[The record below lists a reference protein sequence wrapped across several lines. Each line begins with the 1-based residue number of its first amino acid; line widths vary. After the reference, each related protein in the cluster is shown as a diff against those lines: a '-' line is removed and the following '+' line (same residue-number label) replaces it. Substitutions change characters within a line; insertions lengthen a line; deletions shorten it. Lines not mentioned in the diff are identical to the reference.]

1 MNIALSNVLYLPLSQ
16 STEWGKYDERLMK
29 AAENGDI
36 EKLTA
41 TLKKGTNP
49 TKLDSEGRSA

>member
-1 MNIALSNVLYLPLSQ
+1 MNIVFSDVLYFIPSQ

-29 AAENGDI
+29 AAENGDT
-36 EKLTA
+36 EKLIA

-49 TKLDSEGRSA
+49 TKLDPEGHSA